1 MKKTLVLFLLPF
13 ATGGV
18 PALPQPAAHPSQAAA
33 VEDEAPMDAERFKMA
48 LTDERRKL
56 FGEAMNKLT
65 AQQLETFWSVY
76 SDYEKEKDAITS
88 ARLDLAKEY
97 IDTFLGAKGID
108 DAGIAKIVNEMG
120 ALQKKN
126 IDLRLKYFGIYSQKL
141 DAKAAGRF
149 ALVDDYVT
157 TAWRLDLLDH
167 IPFPDE
173 QVDKK

>member
-1 MKKTLVLFLLPF
+1 MKKLVVLLLLSF
-13 ATGGV
+13 TTGG
-18 PALPQPAAHPSQAAA
+18 ALARPQEARHSSPSTAIAN
-33 VEDEAPMDAERFKMA
+33 ESPSDAERFKMA

-56 FGEAMNKLT
+56 FAEAMTSLT

-76 SDYEKEKDAITS
+76 SSYELEKNAITS

-108 DAGIAKIVNEMG
+108 DVAIGKIVNEMG

-149 ALVDDYVT
+149 ALVDDYIT

-167 IPFPDE
+167 IPFPGE
-173 QVDKK
+173 RVDKK